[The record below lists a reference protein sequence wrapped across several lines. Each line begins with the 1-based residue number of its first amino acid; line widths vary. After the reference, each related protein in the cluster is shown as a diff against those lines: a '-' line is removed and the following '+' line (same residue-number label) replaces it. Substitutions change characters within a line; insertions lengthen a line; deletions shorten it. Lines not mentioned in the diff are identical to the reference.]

1 MEYGCKQK
9 KPAKVGRFDVKW
21 ITYECCNILMKSQIQ
36 VWLPLEIFIKP
47 KSYIREC
54 IKNLVAKFISTD
66 AIRGWNQPGPYIYN
80 FGAGQR
86 KWCIYVYNF
95 GAGQENNQCMCM
107 LCTLVNGA
115 SGNVRVQQHNHRHL
129 DIQGPTVIHFWCN
142 WDTNITS
149 SLHHT
154 PWG

>member
-1 MEYGCKQK
+1 MKNISDK
-9 KPAKVGRFDVKW
+9 KFFNKVALFWSKKSVTRKTVLYHSF
-21 ITYECCNILMKSQIQ
+21 YSILFLWSIYYLADLFLNSHWCQLRLKRTSA
-36 VWLPLEIFIKP
+36 
-47 KSYIREC
+47 C
-54 IKNLVAKFISTD
+54 IYLYV
-66 AIRGWNQPGPYIYN
+66 YN

-86 KWCIYVYNF
+86 RWCIYVYNF
-95 GAGQENNQCMCM
+95 GAGQENNQCMCT

-115 SGNVRVQQHNHRHL
+115 SGNVRVQQPNHRHL

>member
-9 KPAKVGRFDVKW
+9 KPARVGRFDVKW

-86 KWCIYVYNF
+86 KWFIYVYNF
-95 GAGQENNQCMCM
+95 GAGQENNLSHGPLAQ
-107 LCTLVNGA
+107 
-115 SGNVRVQQHNHRHL
+115 VRMAPVIIT
-129 DIQGPTVIHFWCN
+129 DIFPLLKCN
-142 WDTNITS
+142 NKKFLQTMW
-149 SLHHT
+149 
-154 PWG
+154 